1 MTKALAEVTLGGGG
15 PGDPL
20 HCPALARGPGRPTCG
35 MGRYCGPARGL
46 AHRARAQSSVGRGGP
61 CELGGRTSPAACG
74 AEGPWLLPQHCLPLE
89 PPHRVLGRLRG
100 SLSSDRV
107 SRETQ
112 PAVWRKQSLL
122 ATVALRTE
130 PLLETEA
137 AAVGVRARAVCL
149 PRSPTPRVY
158 DHGPGEAVAPNPE
171 GGRVRGRE
179 ESCLKRIAGTRPV
192 ISCVTSGKR
201 LPSLSPSSHL

>member
-15 PGDPL
+15 PGGPL
-20 HCPALARGPGRPTCG
+20 HCPALARSPGRPTCG

-112 PAVWRKQSLL
+112 PTVWRKQSLL

-137 AAVGVRARAVCL
+137 AAVGF
-149 PRSPTPRVY
+149 
-158 DHGPGEAVAPNPE
+158 GPGPCACQGLLLPDFMTMDPEKLSPQIQRE
-171 GGRVRGRE
+171 GGREGGRNRA
-179 ESCLKRIAGTRPV
+179 SSALRAHG
-192 ISCVTSGKR
+192 R
-201 LPSLSPSSHL
+201 LSAV